1 MPRSNN
7 YKGSGPGIATWPYP
21 RPYTSIHGP
30 AFRPGYGHFGGAA
43 IVETETE
50 TIGVDNNK
58 DGRCAIETEGICSP
72 VDAIVFRG
80 VGAIEAEESYRP
92 RQGAEG
98 GQGRRAVE
106 PTTKK
111 AVDSKSKKAVD
122 PKSGKGVEQ
131 KTGTPKPAVKAADPK
146 PSTSAAKDGGRSA
159 PSASFTKQVSDSLKR
174 IRDKASASEP
184 KTPSTPKQAV
194 PTPKTS
200 TPILFTLR
208 RRPSH
213 HGPYHSVVSKPTHPD
228 GSLKHRPPLLEEQ
241 SELFIDADTGKL
253 TLYKRKITASQ
264 PLESFTI
271 PLKRKRPA
279 PESPVLVEPIVPQIP
294 GLATPS
300 PTYSDGEDAG
310 EQDEEYNS
318 PANTE
323 PDEQQDSWVEA
334 GDQGDQHTV
343 HDPQVYNVKTSPTE
357 DSAAFN
363 ALIERA
369 AKNHDVEMHADP
381 VEVDF
386 LFDTFSTAVKT
397 LPMLKGVL
405 KHAADIFKE
414 PTRSRVVNPRI
425 EKKYRPAPG
434 DPTYI
439 KGLLPLDSLVFS
451 NARKRANSQTTGEAP
466 PPDKKSKVLEASGK
480 RVAAQ
485 AANIWRI
492 SNTQALLARYDRAHY
507 DTLETLLQ
515 HLPDQYKEA
524 GEMLIQEGKLISNA
538 SIKCALDVA
547 DTAARAINTSVMLR
561 RQAWLRI
568 SGFKPEI
575 QTTILNQPVN
585 PDRLF
590 GPEVD
595 TTLEKIKNDTE
606 TAKSMGALQ
615 SQQFRGSTFRRSGNR
630 GVSRGQMSQQT
641 QFNKGGA
648 QSSYTK
654 QSRGGYRGN
663 STKGRGRGNNNSCSS
678 ATNKQ

>member
-1 MPRSNN
+1 MHIMFALVQSISESVRVTFSLLTEQL
-7 YKGSGPGIATWPYP
+7 KG
-21 RPYTSIHGP
+21 
-30 AFRPGYGHFGGAA
+30 
-43 IVETETE
+43 
-50 TIGVDNNK
+50 
-58 DGRCAIETEGICSP
+58 IEKNILSHLNL
-72 VDAIVFRG
+72 
-80 VGAIEAEESYRP
+80 
-92 RQGAEG
+92 Q
-98 GQGRRAVE
+98 
-106 PTTKK
+106 
-111 AVDSKSKKAVD
+111 
-122 PKSGKGVEQ
+122 
-131 KTGTPKPAVKAADPK
+131 
-146 PSTSAAKDGGRSA
+146 
-159 PSASFTKQVSDSLKR
+159 DSL
-174 IRDKASASEP
+174 
-184 KTPSTPKQAV
+184 
-194 PTPKTS
+194 
-200 TPILFTLR
+200 
-208 RRPSH
+208 
-213 HGPYHSVVSKPTHPD
+213 G
-228 GSLKHRPPLLEEQ
+228 G
-241 SELFIDADTGKL
+241 
-253 TLYKRKITASQ
+253 
-264 PLESFTI
+264 
-271 PLKRKRPA
+271 
-279 PESPVLVEPIVPQIP
+279 
-294 GLATPS
+294 
-300 PTYSDGEDAG
+300 
-310 EQDEEYNS
+310 
-318 PANTE
+318 
-323 PDEQQDSWVEA
+323 A
-334 GDQGDQHTV
+334 GDQGDQHTIQ
-343 HDPQVYNVKTSPTE
+343 DPQVYNVKTSPTE

-386 LFDTFSTAVKT
+386 LFDTFSTAEKTVKT

-439 KGLLPLDSLVFS
+439 KGQLPLDSLVVS

-466 PPDKKSKVLEASGK
+466 PPDKESKVLEASGK

-568 SGFKPEI
+568 PGFKPEI

-585 PDRLF
+585 PARLF
-590 GPEVD
+590 GPEVH
-595 TTLEKIKNDTE
+595 TTLEKIKKDTE

-615 SQQFRGSTFRRSGNR
+615 SQQFRGSTFRRSGSR
-630 GVSRGQMSQQT
+630 GVSRGQMSQHT

-663 STKGRGRGNNNSCSS
+663 SAKGRGRGNNNSCSS
-678 ATNKQ
+678 APSKQ